1 LDGLLHVYVSFFRC
15 NEERNPVI
23 SFELNESISVG
34 ADVLENEHDVVPS
47 VDIQLLV
54 GVEVFVLLF
63 FHVGLFHHFSNVYGF
78 PNLSTIL
85 PLHVQKVLFLH
96 HVINV
101 WVIVFLIFYFLVII
115 LVGAQRNFGLQ
126 RSINES
132 SLAFCQ

>member
-1 LDGLLHVYVSFFRC
+1 M
-15 NEERNPVI
+15 I
-23 SFELNESISVG
+23 SLELNESISIG

-47 VDIQLLV
+47 VDIHLLV

-63 FHVGLFHHFSNVYGF
+63 FHVGLFQHFSHVYGF

-101 WVIVFLIFYFLVII
+101 WVVVFLLFDFLVII
-115 LVGAQRNFGLQ
+115 LIA
-126 RSINES
+126 
-132 SLAFCQ
+132 A